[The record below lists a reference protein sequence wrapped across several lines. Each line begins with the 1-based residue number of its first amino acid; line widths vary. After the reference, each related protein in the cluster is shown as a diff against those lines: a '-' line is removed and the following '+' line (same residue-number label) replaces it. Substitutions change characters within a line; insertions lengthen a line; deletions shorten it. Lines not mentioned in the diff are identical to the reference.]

1 MAATQAE
8 KQQNDV
14 NSEKVQPDQHL
25 NVRNSLLQNGT
36 DKSGVR
42 GGGGVVVTKGKN
54 TGSKNLGI
62 DMSQYRQE
70 SGSGSGPGGGPGPGG
85 PGSAPGG
92 NGDPGLGDQDMG
104 ASGETNLYPP
114 APTSASEGPPVPVGD
129 GHSAYGFPFGARD
142 MHNSDGSNMHAFG
155 PRHFSVQKQAPAGGA
170 FAQQRFIT
178 GQSIS
183 QPTGPT
189 PTLNQLLQSSSNVQR
204 YQNSYSHTEQPYSQ
218 GWPQKPY
225 SSSAVPGSVPG
236 PAYRTQ
242 ATVSTILSHTANF
255 HSIMCTKKLKKNTN
269 FYP

>member
-54 TGSKNLGI
+54 TGI

-70 SGSGSGPGGGPGPGG
+70 SGSGSGPGGGPGR
-85 PGSAPGG
+85 GG

-104 ASGETNLYPP
+104 ASGETNLYPS

-170 FAQQRFIT
+170 FAPQRFIT

-236 PAYRTQ
+236 PAYRSQ
-242 ATVSTILSHTANF
+242 ATVSTILQNTANL
-255 HSIMCTKKLKKNTN
+255 HTIIRKK
-269 FYP
+269 